1 MCFDLWMRMPLAI
14 VFIDEVDAITGGAR
28 FNAQS
33 GVDPEVHHNILMGF

>member
-1 MCFDLWMRMPLAI
+1 MPLAI